1 MHGSLLRG
9 LRARA
14 AHACCGMWNHARET
28 PLALASGFGRGNAVF
43 VEFRV
48 AAGPGDPI
56 LGPSDTAGEKPNLK
70 APSCELGSSGLPDR
84 LEPNFVQTV
93 YLIWCLQDVNKPIRP
108 QLGLLK
114 PERARRLY
122 EILNGS
128 FPTTRRGLSFSL
140 CLVRLQ

>member
-1 MHGSLLRG
+1 MIRKQRYSQHAWELTSWIA
-9 LRARA
+9 RARA

-70 APSCELGSSGLPDR
+70 APR
-84 LEPNFVQTV
+84 EPNFVQTV

>member
-28 PLALASGFGRGNAVF
+28 PLALASGFGRRNAVF

-56 LGPSDTAGEKPNLK
+56 LGPSDTAGEKPIILRPPAVNW
-70 APSCELGSSGLPDR
+70 AAQAFQIVWNQTSS
-84 LEPNFVQTV
+84 TV